1 MSGLSER
8 WWVTVAVFL
17 LALIVAGIAFLSTR
31 GGRGEFLAIRLSHS
45 PRVEL
50 EVYVGGAVDAPGVY
64 PFREGDILDDL
75 LLAAGGITPGADPG
89 RVRVIVLE
97 EGRDALPQR
106 IDINTA

>member
-17 LALIVAGIAFLSTR
+17 LALIVAGIASLSTR
-31 GGRGEFLAIRLSHS
+31 GERGESLAIRLSHS

-64 PFREGDILDDL
+64 PFREAISSM
-75 LLAAGGITPGADPG
+75 TCSWRPGASPPEPIPG
-89 RVRVIVLE
+89 
-97 EGRDALPQR
+97 G
-106 IDINTA
+106 